1 MARWGSGAQAGMHL
15 DGSVTLAQLVTA
27 LNKAGTGGGGK
38 GYGNGGGKQW
48 VKGAPKGGQQLHGK
62 GGGGGGGQGGAG
74 KGLSSH
80 ARANAWAH
88 DPAVADAVS
97 TTTWR
102 GKKQTV
108 EWMGKPARALG
119 KRATGFINVAVRPLV
134 GFFRDSCWVCLPPRQ
149 LGVGG
154 GSGGGGPPA
163 ATTAPS
169 ANLHA
174 APPTLAPH
182 GHLQRHQPAV
192 KKTTDDDATMG
203 DVATYMA
210 ALKKPPN
217 TAAVYSAT
225 VPPTLPA
232 PGDAAAAD
240 DGALG
245 KGTGAVIPA
254 GSGVVGASDASG
266 KNSPDLLSASQ
277 LSSVK
282 LLVDH
287 PVVGAEM
294 RTLLS
299 KHRQA
304 ELAAAGERCSERAGA
319 LEVAGKTWKQV
330 LAARVA
336 YHGQLVRDNAD
347 LAARKEAEED
357 ARAASAAR
365 ALKVYEER
373 VRYAQD
379 QLNEFSTENAKREA
393 QWKAHYSDLIDKSE
407 ARLRA
412 AEAEVEKAK
421 LAAEAA
427 GDAADR
433 VISEAEAASWS
444 KTAGGTSDCS
454 GTADGDT
461 LMGEGARTAAPTTP
475 TGTASPLPV
484 LVPYTP
490 PPTLATPTTDEER
503 EKLLKAQIIVH
514 HWLQQDDEWPLSY
527 ENLGL
532 LPGEV
537 AVLVGGTV
545 WQRYYPAG
553 EAPDGARPLK
563 KGLVGAISCALNALE
578 VSTAAVIANAQ
589 AAASA
594 AMASV
599 EAEAKRART
608 AVVTDESML

>member
-15 DGSVTLAQLVTA
+15 DGSVTLAQLVSA

-38 GYGNGGGKQW
+38 GYGNGKQW
-48 VKGAPKGGQQLHGK
+48 AEGASRGVQQLHGK
-62 GGGGGGGQGGAG
+62 GGGGGDGQGGAG

-88 DPAVADAVS
+88 DPAVADVVS

-102 GKKQTV
+102 GKKQAV
-108 EWMGKPARALG
+108 EWMGKARTGTWQEGDWSCPRCGA
-119 KRATGFINVAVRPLV
+119 ATCRS
-134 GFFRDSCWVCLPPRQ
+134 FRDTCWGCHLPRQ
-149 LGVGG
+149 PGVGG

-217 TAAVYSAT
+217 AAAVYSAT
-225 VPPTLPA
+225 VPPTPPA

-357 ARAASAAR
+357 ARAASAAK

-412 AEAEVEKAK
+412 AEAGVEKAK
-421 LAAEAA
+421 LAVEAA

-484 LVPYTP
+484 LVPCTP
-490 PPTLATPTTDEER
+490 PPALATPTTDEER
-503 EKLLKAQIIVH
+503 EKLLKAKMIVH